1 MDSTPQTFVS
11 NLNLLS
17 YNPTGW
23 GDVKVDFI
31 NSLLLIHGVHICA
44 VQEHFQL
51 KNNTYRVSQS
61 FPGYNVF
68 SLPAVKS
75 DLSIRAGRPVGGLAF
90 IYSSKMG
97 KYVTQIEVP
106 HSSRVQGLK
115 VKNGDACFILI
126 NAYFPV
132 DTRTRNA
139 DNHEL
144 LQTLQDIKYILVYK

>member
-51 KNNTYRVSQS
+51 KNNTYRVTQS

-68 SLPAVKS
+68 SLPAFKS
-75 DLSIRAGRPVGGLAF
+75 DLSIHAGRPVGGLAL
-90 IYSSKMG
+90 IYSSRMG
-97 KYVTQIEVP
+97 K
-106 HSSRVQGLK
+106 LK
-115 VKNGDACFILI
+115 LR
-126 NAYFPV
+126 FPIA
-132 DTRTRNA
+132 R
-139 DNHEL
+139 E
-144 LQTLQDIKYILVYK
+144 YKD